1 MTPGLH
7 MNAHRCMHTCKHKHV
22 RTARKI
28 EELLRMRKTV
38 RLVAVL
44 SVKQML
50 LHSYLLE
57 LVCWMTVYVVIF
69 FFFPVMMFVIPGR
82 NCKAAYKSAL
92 SWAGPMS
99 LSAFPAWQTAR
110 RALYRVGLGFG
121 SSSAPVLDTWQVL
134 DLSGSFCKHLHF
146 PSLVPLLEHMSA
158 VSCFLYLEN
167 LVFLSPHCEH
177 PGN

>member
-1 MTPGLH
+1 MFSGCPFCKT
-7 MNAHRCMHTCKHKHV
+7 NASFLS
-22 RTARKI
+22 I
-28 EELLRMRKTV
+28 
-38 RLVAVL
+38 RLGVL
-44 SVKQML
+44 DD
-50 LHSYLLE
+50 
-57 LVCWMTVYVVIF
+57 CICCN

-82 NCKAAYKSAL
+82 NCKAVYKSAL

-99 LSAFPAWQTAR
+99 LSAFPTWQTAR

-134 DLSGSFCKHLHF
+134 DLSGSCCNRLHS